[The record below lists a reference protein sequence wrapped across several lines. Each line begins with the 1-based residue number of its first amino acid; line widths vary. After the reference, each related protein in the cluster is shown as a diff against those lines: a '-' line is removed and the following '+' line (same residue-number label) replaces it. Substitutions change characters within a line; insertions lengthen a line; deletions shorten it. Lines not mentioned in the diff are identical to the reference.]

1 MKGLQPSRQGP
12 GREGVAE
19 LWHPPGA
26 FLPAGIKAWLLFFSK
41 AKEYL
46 AQRKTERGTR
56 SQCKNVF
63 PFPRA

>member
-26 FLPAGIKAWLLFFSK
+26 FLPAGIKAWLLFFGR

-46 AQRKTERGTR
+46 AQ
-56 SQCKNVF
+56 
-63 PFPRA
+63 